1 MEARRAVVPAVHML
15 LATAVAMLAIL
26 GLFGTTAT
34 RSDAPD
40 PGAVVVGGFGFALF
54 IVLPQTGIVALGLF
68 DWQMGRGAGIL
79 RAADVAA
86 FAIAGL
92 ELSLG
97 TIGVARY
104 LAGAIALAA
113 AVGLASSILVPPPR
127 RAGWRL

>member
-1 MEARRAVVPAVHML
+1 MDARRAVVPAVHML

-26 GLFGTTAT
+26 GLFGTAAT
-34 RSDAPD
+34 RSDASD
-40 PGAVVVGGFGFALF
+40 PGAVVGGFGFALF
-54 IVLPQTGIVALGLF
+54 VVLPQIGIVALGLF
-68 DWQMGRGAGIL
+68 DWQMGRSAAIL

-86 FAIAGL
+86 FAVGGL

-97 TIGVARY
+97 TIGIARY

>member
-1 MEARRAVVPAVHML
+1 
-15 LATAVAMLAIL
+15 MLAII
-26 GLFGTTAT
+26 GLFGTSGT
-34 RSDAPD
+34 RGDEPD

-54 IVLPQTGIVALGLF
+54 IVLPQIGIVALGLF
-68 DWQMGRGAGIL
+68 DWQMGRGTGIL
-79 RAADVAA
+79 RAADLAA
-86 FAIAGL
+86 FALGGL

-104 LAGAIALAA
+104 LAGVIALAA